1 MITDLTQHS
10 DTREALDKRIAT
22 LRARLALRGFMLSEL
37 AGGAWLIHRF
47 DASRICDDLRA
58 VAVFADQV
66 EGAR

>member
-37 AGGAWLIHRF
+37 AGGAWLIHKH
-47 DASRICDDLRA
+47 DTSRACADLREVQA
-58 VAVFADQV
+58 LVEQV
-66 EGAR
+66 EGTR